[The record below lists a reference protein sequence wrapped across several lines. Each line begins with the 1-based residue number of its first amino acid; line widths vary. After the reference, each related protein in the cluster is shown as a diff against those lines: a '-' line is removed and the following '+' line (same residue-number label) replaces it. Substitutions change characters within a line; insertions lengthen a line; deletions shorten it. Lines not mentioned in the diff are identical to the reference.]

1 MAAILFTVSDS
12 FDARMIASTHAYQRL
27 AERRVNV
34 LKVRSMIEENF
45 DILDE
50 EVDSGFDVMLR
61 SERFNISV
69 CFSVAYNEKDDV
81 LELSLITAINDIAF
95 IPRSKEEYTHV
106 YDI

>member
-34 LKVRSMIEENF
+34 LKVKSMISENF
-45 DILDE
+45 EIIDE
-50 EVDSGFDVMLR
+50 ETDSGFDVMFR
-61 SERFNISV
+61 SEYFDTSV
-69 CFSVAYNEKDDV
+69 CFSVTYNEKDDII
-81 LELSLITAINDIAF
+81 ELSLITAINGIAF
-95 IPRSKEEYTHV
+95 IPKSKEAYTHV